1 MVVVRIGQRRD
12 GVSIARPGRRLARR
26 FQSIG
31 AWFERT
37 GLLNHLAVALTVAA
51 VVCGV
56 ATYTAMTGTAPFGP
70 SPTLVLVLLN
80 LDLVLLL
87 ALGALVARRIV
98 QVWSERR
105 RGSAGSKLHVR
116 LVVLFSLVAAAP
128 AIVVAVF
135 SALFFDLGVEAWF
148 SSRVRTAVEESLAVA
163 ESYLR
168 EHQQVIRGDVL
179 AMANDINRDGPSVVG
194 NPAEFNDLINTQ
206 AALRSLTDAVVFEQ
220 SGRVLGR
227 SRFSFVMEFD
237 PIPPDALERARRGEV
252 VVFVNDGDNRV
263 RALVPLVTM
272 PNTFLYVSRFVEARV
287 LQHMQRARE
296 AVSSYQ
302 NLEQRRSDI
311 QITFAM
317 IFIMVA
323 LLLLLAAVWTG
334 LALANTLARPIMNLA
349 ATAERVREGDLSA
362 RVPEGPASDELGSL
376 SRAFNRMTSQLEGQ
390 RRELI
395 EANSQ
400 IDQRRR
406 FIEAVLGGVS
416 AGVIGLDAEGRINY
430 PNRVASDLIGVDLD
444 AHIGEPLAAIVPEL
458 GEMIEQARARPARLR
473 ESQIEIAQDGRARTL
488 LARVFVER
496 DEAIRGFVVTYDDVT
511 ELMSAQRM
519 AAWAD
524 VARRLAHEIKNPLTP
539 IQLSA
544 ERLRRRYLPEVKS
557 DPETFAACVDTI
569 IRQVEDIGGM
579 ISEFSSFA
587 RMPAPD
593 KSVHDIEEIVG
604 RIVLLQR
611 AANPAITYVT
621 EAPPGKV
628 MVACDDRQTAQAMTN
643 LLQNA
648 ADSLNA
654 RLKRSSEPPGEIR
667 VLIEEREDSIAVA
680 VEDNG
685 LGLPKENRERL
696 TEPYV
701 TTRAEGT
708 GLGLAI
714 VKKIMED
721 HGGRLELADRK
732 PMGAR
737 VTLIFPKVE
746 SNTASEAFETE
757 REPSGA
763 AQVRTHSRS

>member
-1 MVVVRIGQRRD
+1 MVKLRTAQRRVD
-12 GVSIARPGRRLARR
+12 PPSALSNIGIARR
-26 FQSIG
+26 FQRVN
-31 AWFERT
+31 AWVERT
-37 GLLNHLAVALTVAA
+37 GLLGHLAVALAVAA
-51 VVCGV
+51 AVCGV
-56 ATYTAMTGTAPFGP
+56 ATYTALTGSAPFGP
-70 SPTLVLVLLN
+70 SPRIVLVLLN

-135 SALFFDLGVEAWF
+135 SALFFDLGIEAWF
-148 SSRVRTAVEESLAVA
+148 STRVRTAVEESLAVA

-179 AMANDINRDGPSVVG
+179 AMANDINREGPGVIG
-194 NPAEFNDLINTQ
+194 EPNEFNNLINTQ
-206 AALRSLTDAVVFEQ
+206 AALRSLSDAVVFEQ

-237 PIPPDALERARRGEV
+237 PIPPDALDRARRGEV

-263 RALVPLVTM
+263 RALVRLETLT
-272 PNTFLYVSRFVEARV
+272 NSYLYVSRFVEARV
-287 LQHMQRARE
+287 LEHMKRAQE
-296 AVSSYQ
+296 AVSDYQ
-302 NLEQRRSDI
+302 NLEARRSNI

-323 LLLLLAAVWTG
+323 VMLLLAAVWTG
-334 LALANTLARPIMNLA
+334 LALANTLARPVMNLA
-349 ATAERVREGDLSA
+349 AAAERVREGDLTA
-362 RVPEGPASDELGSL
+362 RVPEGPSGDELGSL
-376 SRAFNRMTSQLEGQ
+376 SRSFNRMTSQLEGQ

-395 EANSQ
+395 EANNQ
-400 IDQRRR
+400 LDQRRR

-416 AGVIGLDAEGRINY
+416 AGVVGLDADGRINY
-430 PNRVASDLIGVDLD
+430 PNRVASDLVGVDLD
-444 AHIGEPLAAIVPEL
+444 AHIAEPLVSVVPAL
-458 GEMIEQARARPARLR
+458 GELVAAARVRPARLH
-473 ESQIEIAQDGRARTL
+473 EDQIEISHDGRSRTL

-496 DEAIRGFVVTYDDVT
+496 DGRAIRGFVVTYDDVT

-579 ISEFSSFA
+579 ISEFSAFA

-593 KSVHDIEEIVG
+593 KGVHDIEEIVG
-604 RIVLLQR
+604 RSVLLQR
-611 AANPAITYVT
+611 SANPAITYVT
-621 EAPPGKV
+621 EAPPHPV
-628 MVACDDRQTAQAMTN
+628 NVACDDRQTAQALTN

-654 RLKRSSEPPGEIR
+654 RLARDPEPPGEIKVR
-667 VLIEEREDSIAVA
+667 VEEREEAIAVSI
-680 VEDNG
+680 EDNG
-685 LGLPKENRERL
+685 LGLPHENRERL

-721 HGGRLELADRK
+721 HGGRLELADGK
-732 PMGAR
+732 LSGAR
-737 VTLIFPKVE
+737 VTLIFPKSE
-746 SNTASEAFETE
+746 SNTANEGI
-757 REPSGA
+757 EPEPESGVA
-763 AQVRTHSRS
+763 AVRTHSRL

>member
-1 MVVVRIGQRRD
+1 VQTVQRRD
-12 GVSIARPGRRLARR
+12 GSSSARSGIAGRYQAI
-26 FQSIG
+26 S
-31 AWFERT
+31 AWVERT
-37 GLLNHLAVALTVAA
+37 GLLNHLAVAVAIA
-51 VVCGV
+51 AAVCGV
-56 ATYTAMTGTAPFGP
+56 ATYTALTGTAPFGP
-70 SPTLVLVLLN
+70 SPTIVLVLLN

-87 ALGALVARRIV
+87 TLGALVARRIV

-116 LVVLFSLVAAAP
+116 LVVLFSLVAVGP

-148 SSRVRTAVEESLAVA
+148 STRVRTAVEESLAVA
-163 ESYLR
+163 ESYLK

-179 AMANDINRDGPSVVG
+179 AMANDINRDGPAVIN
-194 NPAEFNDLINTQ
+194 NPAAFNDLINTQ

-237 PIPPDALERARRGEV
+237 PIPPDAMERAERGEV

-263 RALVPLVTM
+263 RALVPLVSL
-272 PNTFLYVSRFVEARV
+272 PNTYLYVSRFVESRV
-287 LQHMQRARE
+287 LQHMQRAQE
-296 AVSSYQ
+296 AVASYQ
-302 NLEQRRSDI
+302 NLEQHRSEI

-334 LALANTLARPIMNLA
+334 LALANNLARPVMNLA
-349 ATAERVREGDLSA
+349 AAAERVREGDLSA
-362 RVPEGPASDELGSL
+362 RVPEGPESDELGSL

-390 RRELI
+390 RRELT

-416 AGVIGLDAEGRINY
+416 AGVIGLDADGRINF
-430 PNRVASDLIGVDLD
+430 PNRVASDLVGVDLD
-444 AHIGEPLAAIVPEL
+444 AHIGEPLVSVAPEL
-458 GEMIEQARARPARLR
+458 GELVEQARVRPTRLR
-473 ESQIEIAQDGRARTL
+473 ESQIDINRDGRARTL
-488 LARVFVER
+488 LARVFVEC
-496 DEAIRGFVVTYDDVT
+496 EGTTIRGFVVTCDDVT

-544 ERLRRRYLPEVKS
+544 ERLRRRYLSEVKS

-579 ISEFSSFA
+579 INEFSAFA

-593 KSVHDIEEIVG
+593 KGVHDIEEIVG
-604 RIVLLQR
+604 RVVLLQR
-611 AANPAITYVT
+611 SANPAITYT
-621 EAPPGKV
+621 TKAPPHAIEI
-628 MVACDDRQTAQAMTN
+628 ACDDRQTAQAMTN

-667 VLIEEREDSIAVA
+667 VLIEERGDSVAIA

-685 LGLPKENRERL
+685 LGLPRENRERL

-732 PMGAR
+732 PIGAC

-746 SNTASEAFETE
+746 SNTASESIESD

-763 AQVRTHSRS
+763 AAVRTHSRS

>member
-1 MVVVRIGQRRD
+1 
-12 GVSIARPGRRLARR
+12 
-26 FQSIG
+26 
-31 AWFERT
+31 
-37 GLLNHLAVALTVAA
+37 
-51 VVCGV
+51 
-56 ATYTAMTGTAPFGP
+56 
-70 SPTLVLVLLN
+70 
-80 LDLVLLL
+80 
-87 ALGALVARRIV
+87 
-98 QVWSERR
+98 
-105 RGSAGSKLHVR
+105 
-116 LVVLFSLVAAAP
+116 
-128 AIVVAVF
+128 
-135 SALFFDLGVEAWF
+135 
-148 SSRVRTAVEESLAVA
+148 
-163 ESYLR
+163 
-168 EHQQVIRGDVL
+168 
-179 AMANDINRDGPSVVG
+179 
-194 NPAEFNDLINTQ
+194 
-206 AALRSLTDAVVFEQ
+206 
-220 SGRVLGR
+220 
-227 SRFSFVMEFD
+227 
-237 PIPPDALERARRGEV
+237 
-252 VVFVNDGDNRV
+252 
-263 RALVPLVTM
+263 
-272 PNTFLYVSRFVEARV
+272 VSRFVEARV

-296 AVSSYQ
+296 AVSSYR

-334 LALANTLARPIMNLA
+334 LALANTLARPIINLA

-416 AGVIGLDAEGRINY
+416 AGVIGLDAEGRINF
-430 PNRVASDLIGVDLD
+430 PNRVASDLVGVDLD
-444 AHIGEPLAAIVPEL
+444 ARVGEPLASVVPAL
-458 GEMIEQARARPARLR
+458 GELIEQARARPARTR
-473 ESQIEIAQDGRARTL
+473 ESQIDIAQDGRARTL
-488 LARVFVER
+488 LGRVFVER
-496 DEAIRGFVVTYDDVT
+496 EGGIIRGFVVTYDDVT

-593 KSVHDIEEIVG
+593 KGVHDIEEIVG
-604 RIVLLQR
+604 RVVLLQR
-611 AANPAITYVT
+611 SANPAITYVT
-621 EAPPGKV
+621 EAPPGTV

-667 VLIEEREDSIAVA
+667 VTIAEKDDSILIS

-746 SNTASEAFETE
+746 SNTASEAFDLEP
-757 REPSGA
+757 EPSGA
-763 AQVRTHSRS
+763 AAVRTHSRS

>member
-1 MVVVRIGQRRD
+1 
-12 GVSIARPGRRLARR
+12 
-26 FQSIG
+26 
-31 AWFERT
+31 
-37 GLLNHLAVALTVAA
+37 
-51 VVCGV
+51 
-56 ATYTAMTGTAPFGP
+56 
-70 SPTLVLVLLN
+70 
-80 LDLVLLL
+80 
-87 ALGALVARRIV
+87 
-98 QVWSERR
+98 
-105 RGSAGSKLHVR
+105 
-116 LVVLFSLVAAAP
+116 
-128 AIVVAVF
+128 
-135 SALFFDLGVEAWF
+135 
-148 SSRVRTAVEESLAVA
+148 
-163 ESYLR
+163 
-168 EHQQVIRGDVL
+168 
-179 AMANDINRDGPSVVG
+179 
-194 NPAEFNDLINTQ
+194 
-206 AALRSLTDAVVFEQ
+206 
-220 SGRVLGR
+220 
-227 SRFSFVMEFD
+227 
-237 PIPPDALERARRGEV
+237 
-252 VVFVNDGDNRV
+252 
-263 RALVPLVTM
+263 VPLVNI
-272 PNTFLYVSRFVEARV
+272 PHTFLYVSRFVEARV

-296 AVSSYQ
+296 AVNSYR
-302 NLEQRRSDI
+302 NLEQHRSDI

-334 LALANTLARPIMNLA
+334 LALANRLARPIMNLA

-362 RVPEGPASDELGSL
+362 RVPEGPESDELSSL

-400 IDQRRR
+400 SDQRRR

-430 PNRVASDLIGVDLD
+430 PNRVASDLVGADLD
-444 AHIGEPLAAIVPEL
+444 LQIGEPLGAVVPEL
-458 GEMIEQARARPARLR
+458 GELVEQARARPARVR
-473 ESQIEIAQDGRARTL
+473 ESQIEITHDGRSRTL

-496 DEAIRGFVVTYDDVT
+496 ESGIIRGFVVTYDDVT

-557 DPETFAACVDTI
+557 DPDTFAACVDTI

-593 KSVHDIEEIVG
+593 KGVHDIEEIVG
-604 RIVLLQR
+604 RVVLLQR
-611 AANPAITYVT
+611 SANPAITYVT
-621 EAPPGKV
+621 ETPAGKV
-628 MVACDDRQTAQAMTN
+628 LVACDERQTAQAMTN

-654 RLKRSSEPPGEIR
+654 RLKRASSPPGEIR
-667 VLIEEREDSIAVA
+667 VVISERDDAIAVA

-721 HGGRLELADRK
+721 HGGRLELTDRK

-746 SNTASEAFETE
+746 SNTANEAFES
-757 REPSGA
+757 EPEPTGA
-763 AQVRTHSRS
+763 TAMRTHSRS

>member
-1 MVVVRIGQRRD
+1 
-12 GVSIARPGRRLARR
+12 LARR
-26 FQSIG
+26 LQRFG
-31 AWFERT
+31 AWGERS
-37 GLLNHLAVALTVAA
+37 GLFGYLAIALTIASAA
-51 VVCGV
+51 CGI
-56 ATYTAMTGTAPFGP
+56 ATYAVLTGSAPLGP
-70 SPTLVLVLLN
+70 SPHIVLVLLN
-80 LDLVLLL
+80 LDLVFLL
-87 ALGALVARRIV
+87 ALGGLVARRIV
-98 QVWSERR
+98 QVWTERR

-116 LVVLFSLVAAAP
+116 LVVMFSIVAAAP

-135 SALFFDLGVEAWF
+135 SALFFDLGIESWF
-148 SSRVRTAVEESLAVA
+148 ATRVRTAVDESLAVA

-168 EHQQVIRGDVL
+168 EHQQVIRGDIL
-179 AMANDINRDGPSVVG
+179 AMANDINREGPWLG
-194 NPAEFNDLINTQ
+194 ENPAQFNDLINTQ
-206 AALRSLTDAVVFEQ
+206 AALRSLSDAVVFDQ

-227 SRFSFVMEFD
+227 SRFSLVIEFD

-263 RALVPLVTM
+263 RALVRLEGM
-272 PNTFLYVSRFVEARV
+272 RNAYLYVSRFVEARV
-287 LQHMQRARE
+287 LQHMQRTQD
-296 AVSSYQ
+296 AVSDYQ

-317 IFIMVA
+317 VFIMVA
-323 LLLLLAAVWTG
+323 MLLLLAAVWTG
-334 LALANTLARPIMNLA
+334 LALANTLARPVMNLA
-349 ATAERVREGDLSA
+349 AAAERVRQGDLSA
-362 RVPEGPASDELGSL
+362 RVPEGPLTDELGSL

-416 AGVIGLDAEGRINY
+416 AGIIGLDADGRINY
-430 PNRVASDLIGVDLD
+430 PNRLVSELVGVDLS
-444 AHIGEPLAAIVPEL
+444 AHVGELLASVVPDL
-458 GEMIEQARARPARLR
+458 GELVATARTRPARLH
-473 ESQIEIAQDGRARTL
+473 ESQIQVTCEGRVRTL
-488 LARVFVER
+488 LVRVFVER
-496 DEAIRGFVVTYDDVT
+496 EQNAIRGFVVTCDDVT

-544 ERLRRRYLPEVKS
+544 ERLRRRYLPQVS
-557 DPETFAACVDTI
+557 NDPETFAACIDTI

-579 ISEFSSFA
+579 ISEFSAFA

-593 KSVHDIEEIVG
+593 KEINDVEEIVG
-604 RIVLLQR
+604 RCVLLQR
-611 AANPAITYVT
+611 SANPSISYPT
-621 EAPPGKV
+621 EAPAHTIRIV
-628 MVACDDRQTAQAMTN
+628 CDERQAAQALTN

-654 RLKRSSEPPGEIR
+654 RLARNPDPPGEIKVR
-667 VLIEEREDSIAVA
+667 VEEQDETVSISI
-680 VEDNG
+680 EDNG
-685 LGLPKENRERL
+685 LGLPSENRERL

-721 HGGRLELADRK
+721 HGGRLELTDRK

-737 VTLIFPKVE
+737 VTLIFPKGD
-746 SNTASEAFETE
+746 SNTASEAIEA
-757 REPSGA
+757 EPESSGIA
-763 AQVRTHSRS
+763 AKRTSSR